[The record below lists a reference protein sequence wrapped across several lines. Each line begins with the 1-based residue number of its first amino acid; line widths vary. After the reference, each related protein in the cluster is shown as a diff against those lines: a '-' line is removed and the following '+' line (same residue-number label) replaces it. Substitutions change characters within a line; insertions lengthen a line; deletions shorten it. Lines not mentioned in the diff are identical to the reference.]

1 MRKVIVLFLIMA
13 IQIFGIAVTKLS
25 ANNDEGVVV
34 PIEKSEE
41 EGEENNPRIFNNSP
55 IICLYSGDALTFLF
69 YDSFEDMSIVVKNDT
84 TGELL
89 SFNTSSG
96 SSLRIPVPSA
106 GIYNISVAT
115 DSGNYYGSFVK
126 SN

>member
-41 EGEENNPRIFNNSP
+41 EGEEKNPRIFNNSP

-69 YDSFEDMSIVVKNDT
+69 YDSFEDMTIVIKNDT
-84 TGELL
+84 TGESISL
-89 SFNTSSG
+89 NTSSCEPV
-96 SSLRIPVPSA
+96 RISVTSA
-106 GIYNISVAT
+106 GVYYISIVT
-115 DSGNYYGSFVK
+115 DFGNYSGSFIK

>member
-41 EGEENNPRIFNNSP
+41 EGEEKIQGFST
-55 IICLYSGDALTFLF
+55 ILLLFVFILVMHLLF
-69 YDSFEDMSIVVKNDT
+69 YSTIH
-84 TGELL
+84 
-89 SFNTSSG
+89 
-96 SSLRIPVPSA
+96 LR
-106 GIYNISVAT
+106 T
-115 DSGNYYGSFVK
+115 
-126 SN
+126 